1 MGPLRSFLVWRSFIP
16 YLRRL
21 VLTTVPRTEPSAAI
35 AALEPTALAA
45 THAAA
50 LACRRWVGRGRAH
63 DADAAAAEAM
73 RAALAQAPGR
83 GTVVVGEGA
92 KDDAPMLYDGERLG
106 RGESAF
112 DIAVDPLECTTL
124 CAKGLPGS
132 LATIA
137 FARRGS
143 MARLGCSFYMDKL
156 VARAPAGDAVD
167 LALTPEENLRR
178 AAEALDRPVAALR
191 VVVLDKPR
199 HRELIERLHA
209 AGARV
214 TSPPDGDVAGA
225 LGALIP
231 GGDADLLMGTGGT
244 PEGVMTA
251 CAARAL
257 GGRMQARLAP
267 QREDEAA
274 ALARA
279 GLDTDRIYDL
289 DELVA
294 GESLFAATGVTG
306 GALLRA
312 PWWGEGQLHTESIV
326 IAAAS
331 VRRIV
336 HAHPEEG

>member
-1 MGPLRSFLVWRSFIP
+1 
-16 YLRRL
+16 
-21 VLTTVPRTEPSAAI
+21 VLTTAPIAERSAPSSPAI

-45 THAAA
+45 TRAAA

-73 RAALAQAPGR
+73 RAALTQAPGR

-92 KDDAPMLYDGERLG
+92 KDGAPMLHDGEQLG
-106 RGESAF
+106 RGSAAF
-112 DIAVDPLECTTL
+112 DIAVDPLECTKL

-137 FARRGS
+137 FARRGA

-156 VARAPAGDAVD
+156 VARAPAGDALD
-167 LALTPEENLRR
+167 LALPPEDNLRR
-178 AAEALDRPVAALR
+178 AAQALDRPVAALR
-191 VVVLDKPR
+191 VAVLDKPR

-209 AGARV
+209 AGVRV

-225 LGALIP
+225 LDALLP
-231 GGDADLLMGTGGT
+231 GGAADLLMGTGGT

-257 GGRMQARLAP
+257 GARMQARLAP
-267 QREDEAA
+267 QRDDEAA

-279 GLDTDRIYDL
+279 GLDTGRVYEVED
-289 DELVA
+289 LVA

-312 PWWGEGQLHTESIV
+312 PWRRDGQLCTESIV
-326 IAAAS
+326 IAARS

-336 HAHPEEG
+336 QAHPEEGLSP

>member
-1 MGPLRSFLVWRSFIP
+1 
-16 YLRRL
+16 
-21 VLTTVPRTEPSAAI
+21 VLTTAPTAERSAPSSPAI
-35 AALEPTALAA
+35 AALEPTAVAA
-45 THAAA
+45 TCAAA
-50 LACRRWVGRGRAH
+50 LACQRWVGRGRAH

-73 RAALAQAPGR
+73 RAVLTQAPGR

-92 KDDAPMLYDGERLG
+92 KDGAPMLYEGEQLG
-106 RGESAF
+106 RGGAAF
-112 DIAVDPLECTTL
+112 DIAVDPLECTKL

-132 LATIA
+132 LTTIA
-137 FARRGS
+137 VARRGA

-156 VARAPAGDAVD
+156 VARAPAGDTLD
-167 LALTPEENLRR
+167 LALTPEDNLRR
-178 AAEALDRPVAALR
+178 AAQALDRPVAALR
-191 VVVLDKPR
+191 VAVLDKPR

-225 LGALIP
+225 LDALLP

-257 GGRMQARLAP
+257 GARMQARLAP
-267 QREDEAA
+267 QRDDEAA

-279 GLDTDRIYDL
+279 GLYTERVYEVED
-289 DELVA
+289 LVA

-312 PWWGEGQLHTESIV
+312 PWRRDGQLCTESIV
-326 IAAAS
+326 IAAGS

-336 HAHPEEG
+336 QAHPEEGLRP

>member
-1 MGPLRSFLVWRSFIP
+1 MLTRPPTVEP
-16 YLRRL
+16 RL
-21 VLTTVPRTEPSAAI
+21 GDRAHRAPAMPE
-35 AALEPTALAA
+35 LEPTALAA
-45 THAAA
+45 TRAAA
-50 LACRRWVGRGRAH
+50 LACRRWVGRGSAH

-106 RGESAF
+106 RGGREF
-112 DIAVDPLECTTL
+112 DIAVDPLECTKL

-156 VARAPAGDAVD
+156 VASGPAGAALD
-167 LALTPEENLRR
+167 LARGPEENLRR
-178 AAEALDRPVAALR
+178 AADALDRPVAALR
-191 VVVLDKPR
+191 VAVLDKPR

-225 LGALIP
+225 LGALLP
-231 GGDADLLMGTGGT
+231 GGDADLLMGIGGT

-251 CAARAL
+251 CAAAAL

-267 QREDEAA
+267 QREDEAT

-279 GLDTDRIYDL
+279 GLDTERIYEL
-289 DELVA
+289 DELVG
-294 GESLFAATGVTG
+294 GESVFVATGVTG
-306 GALLRA
+306 GTLLRA
-312 PWWGEGQLHTESIV
+312 PWYRDGQLLTESIV
-326 IAAAS
+326 IAAGS
-331 VRRIV
+331 VRRMV
-336 HAHPEEG
+336 QAHPEEGPST

>member
-1 MGPLRSFLVWRSFIP
+1 MLATAPRAERSA
-16 YLRRL
+16 
-21 VLTTVPRTEPSAAI
+21 PSSPAI

-50 LACRRWVGRGRAH
+50 LACRRWVGRGRAR
-63 DADAAAAEAM
+63 DADNAATEAM
-73 RAALAQAPGR
+73 RAALMQAPGR

-92 KDDAPMLYDGERLG
+92 KDGAPMLYEGEQLG
-106 RGESAF
+106 RGGAAF
-112 DIAVDPLECTTL
+112 DIAVDPLECTKL

-132 LATIA
+132 LTTIA
-137 FARRGS
+137 VARRGA

-156 VARAPAGDAVD
+156 VARAPAGDTLD
-167 LALTPEENLRR
+167 LALTPEDNLRR
-178 AAEALDRPVAALR
+178 AAQALDRPVAALR
-191 VVVLDKPR
+191 VAVLDKPR

-225 LGALIP
+225 LDELLP

-257 GGRMQARLAP
+257 GARMQACLAP
-267 QREDEAA
+267 QGDDEAA

-279 GLDTDRIYDL
+279 GLDTERVYEVED
-289 DELVA
+289 LVA

-312 PWWGEGQLHTESIV
+312 PWRQDGQLCTESIV
-326 IAAAS
+326 IAAGS

-336 HAHPEEG
+336 QAHPEEGLSP